1 MNLASF
7 VSPLAG
13 GLLIGLAA
21 ALLLLTDG
29 RVAGISGVV
38 GGLVE
43 PSPDGVAWRAWF
55 VGGLLLGAVA
65 LRVLAPCVFGT
76 GPSASLGTLAVAG
89 ALVGYGTRLS
99 NGCTSGHGVCG
110 LSRRSPRSLVA
121 VMTFMGIA
129 IAVVYVVRHALAG
142 TSG

>member
-1 MNLASF
+1 MNLASCA
-7 VSPLAG
+7 SPLAG

-21 ALLLLTDG
+21 ASLLLTDG

-38 GGLVE
+38 GGLVD
-43 PSPDGVAWRAWF
+43 PAPDGVAWRGWF
-55 VGGLLLGAVA
+55 VGGLLLGAIA
-65 LRVLAPCVFGT
+65 LRVFAPGVFGS

-121 VMTFMGIA
+121 VITFMGVA
-129 IAVVYVVRHALAG
+129 MAVVYVVRHVL
-142 TSG
+142 

>member
-55 VGGLLLGAVA
+55 VGGLLLGAIA
-65 LRVLAPCVFGT
+65 LRVLAPGVFGT
-76 GPSASLGTLAVAG
+76 GPTASLGTLAVAG

-142 TSG
+142 TEG

>member
-1 MNLASF
+1 MNLAAYA
-7 VSPLAG
+7 SPLAG

-55 VGGLLLGAVA
+55 VGALLLGAIA
-65 LRVLAPCVFGT
+65 LRVLAPGVLGT
-76 GPSASLGTLAVAG
+76 GPSASLGTLGVAG

-99 NGCTSGHGVCG
+99 NG
-110 LSRRSPRSLVA
+110 
-121 VMTFMGIA
+121 
-129 IAVVYVVRHALAG
+129 
-142 TSG
+142 

>member
-7 VSPLAG
+7 ASPLAG

-21 ALLLLTDG
+21 ASLLLTDG

-38 GGLVE
+38 GGLVD

-55 VGGLLLGAVA
+55 VGGLLLGAIA
-65 LRVLAPCVFGT
+65 LRVFAPGVFGR
-76 GPSASLGTLAVAG
+76 GPSASLATLAVTG

-99 NGCTSGHGVCG
+99 
-110 LSRRSPRSLVA
+110 
-121 VMTFMGIA
+121 
-129 IAVVYVVRHALAG
+129 
-142 TSG
+142 